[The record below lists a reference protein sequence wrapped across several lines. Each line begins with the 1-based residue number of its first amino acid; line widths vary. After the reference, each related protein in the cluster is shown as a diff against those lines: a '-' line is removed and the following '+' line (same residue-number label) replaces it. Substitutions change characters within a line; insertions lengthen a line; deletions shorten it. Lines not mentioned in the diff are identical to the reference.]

1 MVAVYFMCKIPDKD
15 FSISV
20 LENSRVFHHTAQ
32 RRDLG
37 EGGVGADKSY
47 LVYAC
52 ICRFKELNG
61 LCAVLTRNRVTEY
74 TFLRSIVCEKFM
86 QNEINTL
93 LIFVC

>member
-1 MVAVYFMCKIPDKD
+1 MIAVYFMCKIPDKD

-20 LENSRVFHHTAQ
+20 LETAEFSTIQRNVRTWERVGWGT
-32 RRDLG
+32 
-37 EGGVGADKSY
+37 DKSY

-93 LIFVC
+93 FFSS